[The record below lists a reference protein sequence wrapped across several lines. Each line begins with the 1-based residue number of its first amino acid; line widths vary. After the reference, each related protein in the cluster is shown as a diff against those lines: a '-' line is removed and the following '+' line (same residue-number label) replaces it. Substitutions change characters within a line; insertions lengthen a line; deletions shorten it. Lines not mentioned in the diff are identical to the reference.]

1 MRRLSTITASAL
13 AVAALTPAAALAG
26 SGIELHGAPT
36 LRLVDRD
43 HAKLTLVTSE
53 RLPRQADGG
62 YKARLAVSGTRV
74 GSIHAAGRHGRDFR
88 YTGVFGAARTLKLG
102 HKYTLRIR
110 IAGQDDIVRTV
121 KLLEE
126 RR

>member
-1 MRRLSTITASAL
+1 MKQYLLSIYQPDGDPPPPEVLETMRPYLERF
-13 AVAALTPAAALAG
+13 
-26 SGIELHGAPT
+26 HGNP
-36 LRLVDRD
+36 
-43 HAKLTLVTSE
+43 S
-53 RLPRQADGG
+53 
-62 YKARLAVSGTRV
+62 
-74 GSIHAAGRHGRDFR
+74 SIHAAGRHGRDFR